1 VRILFVSHYALPHLG
16 GVEAAIH
23 AVATGLQRRGHEV
36 VHLASDAVRPGEPT
50 VNEASYRVLRVPA
63 LNGLESRTGAPW
75 PVFGPALLRVLR
87 REVATADV
95 VHAHGFLY
103 MSSVSAL
110 LVARA
115 MGDGSPLR
123 VLTEHVGHVPYD
135 SRVLNGSEALAIRT
149 LGRLAA
155 RAAEGL
161 VYFNDPVGDLLA
173 AMAPAALLRRITNGV
188 DTERYRPPGPGERT
202 RLRQEL
208 GWDDRPRVLFAGRL
222 VAKKGVRLALEAAA
236 KGGGAFELVLAGP
249 GELDGPA
256 PRGVVSLGALAPGRL
271 AEVYRAADA
280 FVLPSRGEGFPLT
293 VQEAMASALPV
304 VLADDPAYAPHLEG
318 AGSGAVLVPADG
330 DRLAAA
336 LRELLADPDRLWGA
350 REDALVHALRRFS
363 SQGAIESHEELYAEL
378 AERRSSSPSRSSS
391 RSTGPRARVP

>member
-23 AVATGLQRRGHEV
+23 GMASGLQRRGHEV
-36 VHLASDAVRPGEPT
+36 AHIASNAIRPGEPA
-50 VNEASYRVLRVPA
+50 VHEAAYRVIRVPA
-63 LNGLESRTGAPW
+63 FNGLERRTGAPW
-75 PVFGPALLRVLR
+75 PVFGPALLRILR
-87 REVATADV
+87 TELAKADV

-103 MSSVSAL
+103 MSSLSAL
-110 LVARA
+110 LRARA

-135 SRVLNGSEALAIRT
+135 SRVLNGSEALAIRS

-161 VYFNDPVGDLLA
+161 VYYNDAVGDLLG
-173 AMAPAALLRRITNGV
+173 AMAPGALRRRITNGV
-188 DTERYRPPGPGERT
+188 DTERYRPAEPDERS
-202 RLRQEL
+202 RLRREL
-208 GWDDRPRVLFAGRL
+208 GWDDRARVLFAGRL

-249 GELDGPA
+249 GELDGCA
-256 PRGVVSLGALAPGRL
+256 PPGVVSLGPLAPARL

-280 FVLPSRGEGFPLT
+280 FVLPSRGEGFPLA

-318 AGSGAVLVPADG
+318 AGAGAVLVPADG

-336 LRELLADPDRLWGA
+336 LCELLGDSDRLWAA
-350 REDALVHALRRFS
+350 REDALVHALRHFS
-363 SQGAIESHEELYAEL
+363 WQGATERHEELYAEL
-378 AERRSSSPSRSSS
+378 AERRSSIPSRSSS
-391 RSTGPRARVP
+391 RSTGSRARVP